1 MLTNFYLFVCT
12 TELDDLRFVCGDEEA
27 EADEETIGDGGM
39 TP

>member
-1 MLTNFYLFVCT
+1 MLTRLDLFVCT
-12 TELDDLRFVCGDEEA
+12 TELDDLRFVCGEEEA